1 MIFFLFAHQ
10 NVHFQY
16 LFLAISGKNVFFNTD
31 WRFNEFSN
39 APAHAMY
46 VTCVELLSLPVA
58 PQIVANN
65 LIDVIVKG
73 YALIPQKEIH
83 SYINAVGIVMAEL
96 PETYWSGIYERLQE
110 VLNLPNMLRW
120 SYRFNAFEMFN
131 FKLVREAMVEK
142 TFAVVLAVAHSI
154 FHHMGG
160 FKLAT
165 MTR

>member
-1 MIFFLFAHQ
+1 
-10 NVHFQY
+10 
-16 LFLAISGKNVFFNTD
+16 
-31 WRFNEFSN
+31 
-39 APAHAMY
+39 MY
-46 VTCVELLSLPVA
+46 VTCVELLSLPVS

-83 SYINAVGIVMAEL
+83 SYINAVGIVLAEL
-96 PETYWSGIYERLQE
+96 PEAYWSVIYERLQE
-110 VLNLPNMLRW
+110 VLNLPQMLRW
-120 SYRFNAFEMFN
+120 TNRFNAFEMCN

-142 TFAVVLAVAHSI
+142 NFAVVLAVAHSV

-165 MTR
+165 MTK